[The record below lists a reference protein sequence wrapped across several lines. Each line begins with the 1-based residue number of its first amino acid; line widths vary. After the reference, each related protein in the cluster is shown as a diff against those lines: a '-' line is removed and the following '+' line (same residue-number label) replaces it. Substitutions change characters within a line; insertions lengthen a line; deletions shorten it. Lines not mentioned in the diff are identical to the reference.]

1 MCVRTIISMRVLFYV
16 KKRQVSLKVMG
27 PDIESGAKSAKWAQF
42 DAKMI
47 IKTSVN
53 NCSWWC
59 VVWSGALLFR
69 AGDSPDALYC

>member
-1 MCVRTIISMRVLFYV
+1 MCTYYYIYARTILCEKAASVAESYGSGYR
-16 KKRQVSLKVMG
+16 
-27 PDIESGAKSAKWAQF
+27 ESGAKSAKWAQF